1 MHWLFQSINNRVKVQ
16 IILCHFFTLL
26 GTSRL
31 FSSANSLMACVWRWK
46 PLLNKERRVTASVY
60 LYLYPSLIYLG
71 FFRNDLDCIYLM
83 IFKLS
88 RMMEEHS
95 DGGAGP
101 SSFCSRAE
109 GQSFA
114 ETDAVFTEADTA
126 ATPIMDHRFIESPH
140 QDQPHR
146 DVSNCICKS
155 CVDDGTRIFLYLVLL
170 HNAWTQ
176 LYSTHW
182 DKR

>member
-1 MHWLFQSINNRVKVQ
+1 MSNY
-16 IILCHFFTLL
+16 
-26 GTSRL
+26 
-31 FSSANSLMACVWRWK
+31 VWWRK
-46 PLLNKERRVTASVY
+46 PLLNKERRVTASLY

-88 RMMEEHS
+88 RMMDHS
-95 DGGAGP
+95 GGWGGVGP

-126 ATPIMDHRFIESPH
+126 APPIVDHRFIESPH
-140 QDQPHR
+140 QDQPQR

-155 CVDDGTRIFLYLVLL
+155 CVDKGTGIFLYLVLL

-176 LYSTHW
+176 LCLVFHTLRRKLKKCW
-182 DKR
+182 KGIII